1 MQNIVEGFP
10 FEDINTNRMLP
21 GVSNLAHNPIL
32 KNGLT
37 KMKSFRTI
45 QYGSLDNIKKKGRKK
60 QTQTDTSTRSVAAQP
75 RRRRVDSDL
84 EEDEILQV
92 DDSSVESN
100 VSMESLEKI
109 PLSKRQK
116 LINEERQNAEK
127 LIIEAQKQQL
137 ASSNKKDGKKLDALT
152 PVASPKKME
161 LASPIASKEKKQVAA
176 NIDQHEDRF
185 KKIEENMEKWFPI
198 MEKMTQMFEKQ
209 QKPTEPNTPQVKIPK
224 VTEPITSQSK
234 KQKPDGDQKR
244 VDNEL
249 KKEDNED
256 DENKDKTEDN

>member
-21 GVSNLAHNPIL
+21 GVSNSAHNPIL

-209 QKPTEPNTPQVKIPK
+209 QKPTEPNTP
-224 VTEPITSQSK
+224 
-234 KQKPDGDQKR
+234 KQKPDGNQKQ

-256 DENKDKTEDN
+256 DENKDETEDN